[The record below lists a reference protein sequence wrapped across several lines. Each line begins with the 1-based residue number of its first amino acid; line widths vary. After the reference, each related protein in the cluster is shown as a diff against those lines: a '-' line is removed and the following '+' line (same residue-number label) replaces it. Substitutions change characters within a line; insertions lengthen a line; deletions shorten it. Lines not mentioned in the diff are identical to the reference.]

1 MKTVILCGGSGTRL
15 WPLSRTLYPKQFYP
29 LFEGHSLYQ
38 RTITRNVGHSDGFVV
53 VVNHEQYFMAQDQF
67 QELKLAVPVTYIL
80 EPEGRNTAPAIAL
93 AALACD
99 PAETL
104 LVVPSDHLI
113 HDVSAFKTAVVRA
126 AKLANTGALVTFGIK
141 PEHAETGFGYIEAN
155 GEDVASFREKPDA
168 ATAAGYVASGRH
180 YWNSG
185 MFCFTA
191 GSYLSELAAH
201 APAIHVASAA
211 AFEEARGR
219 VPLKID
225 ANLMRA
231 IPSDSIDYAV
241 MERAATP
248 KVVPVDMG
256 WSDLGSFDALY
267 GSLPKDNEGNTLTP
281 FAHHVNARRN
291 LVVTQKR
298 LVALVDVEDLVVVDT
313 PDALLITKRGSSQK
327 VKDVVAHLKTTQP
340 ELTHVHVTAHR
351 PWGSYTVLEDSS
363 VFKVKRIVVKPGARL
378 SLQKHKHRSEHWVV
392 VDGRAWVTV
401 GEKSFSLERNE
412 STYIPIGE
420 VHRLENKEDRELVLI
435 EAQVGSYLG
444 EDDIVRLVDDYQRP

>member
-1 MKTVILCGGSGTRL
+1 
-15 WPLSRTLYPKQFYP
+15 
-29 LFEGHSLYQ
+29 
-38 RTITRNVGHSDGFVV
+38 
-53 VVNHEQYFMAQDQF
+53 
-67 QELKLAVPVTYIL
+67 
-80 EPEGRNTAPAIAL
+80 
-93 AALACD
+93 
-99 PAETL
+99 
-104 LVVPSDHLI
+104 
-113 HDVSAFKTAVVRA
+113 
-126 AKLANTGALVTFGIK
+126 
-141 PEHAETGFGYIEAN
+141 
-155 GEDVASFREKPDA
+155 
-168 ATAAGYVASGRH
+168 
-180 YWNSG
+180 
-185 MFCFTA
+185 
-191 GSYLSELAAH
+191 
-201 APAIHVASAA
+201 
-211 AFEEARGR
+211 
-219 VPLKID
+219 
-225 ANLMRA
+225 
-231 IPSDSIDYAV
+231 
-241 MERAATP
+241 
-248 KVVPVDMG
+248 MG